1 MPICIYP
8 PLAEDFTTN
17 GLGILTPL
25 ECTVEEQAAG
35 KYEIELV
42 HPIDSTLRWM
52 QIQNGCI
59 VKVPAPVRENPL
71 YEAPAIEA
79 AAPVTVTR
87 QVWRATDGQHI
98 RQKPDRLSKKMGSV
112 RKGGEVIEL
121 ADAHDPWKKICAV
134 KGGQVGYMS
143 TRYLK
148 AVRTVEEVIQPAKPV
163 GGGAAVEINQS
174 RDQLFRIY
182 SVEQDSEAGT
192 VTAKGMHV
200 FYDDAGNLINTKY
213 EPKNAAVATVMSKIA
228 SSLHQTAEV
237 DFQAFNLTGKITGD
251 FSYKTPVEAYLD
263 PDEGIV
269 TQTGAMLF
277 RDNWDA
283 YLLPDMVRDMGV
295 TIRRGKNLI
304 GVEVTNDISD
314 VVTRIIPIGK
324 NKNGNPIGLSG
335 TGYMDSSHIN
345 EYPFPRVK
353 RIEYDVQTG
362 KDGFNSD
369 TAVRNELRR
378 LAQEDFKN
386 GADLPT
392 YGMEVDFVLLQNTAE
407 YENFASLQAVHLYDT
422 VTVIDEMLG
431 LKAKVRVTG
440 YKWDCLTEQ
449 YESVT
454 LGELQDVKQ
463 TVYSFNLPNKGVS
476 GNKIMNNSLDG
487 NAMRNAS
494 IEYAKITVAAI
505 EQLTAES
512 VTALTARIKELVAG
526 SVTTD
531 ELYAGIADITKATI
545 ETADIQWASIDELNA
560 AIATLVQANI
570 GTADIDFA
578 RIKDMVTDTAIITQG
593 VGGELFIS
601 RLAVTEAN
609 MVSLTTGKL
618 VVKGEDGHFYSLSVD
633 ASGNIVTT
641 LKQLNN
647 DDVQDLSINAGEK
660 LVEGSVTAA
669 CLNAREIFADNAVI
683 RELIAA
689 NLDVDTLFAREAFV
703 NLLRTSKIVGDKSI
717 TMLAG
722 EAEKANAK
730 ADELDRLSSIEV
742 IEGTFAQTER
752 REGEGIRIYSEINP
766 KQDKTYGDPY
776 PAGGGRNLIYLG
788 IVSAGTVK
796 GVTFTPNED
805 GSITLTGAK
814 GEGYAGITG
823 LNMSAVN
830 LRGKTLTLT
839 VPNPSYIRVGLKV
852 INTAGETVWL
862 DAPANE
868 GGYTFTMPDNAET
881 MAYNCYIPTSA
892 QINYTFYPQL
902 ELGSIATSYAP
913 YANTPPIEG
922 WTGLDAFA
930 GGKNLLQNAEV
941 TKTNNG
947 ITFTVNADG
956 SVTANGTATAA
967 AFFNPNTAQRLKAG
981 SYKMSM
987 GVVGSGST
995 FRSIVKNG
1003 AGSTIATNYK
1013 DDTSFTLPND
1023 DAVAFTIR
1031 VENGVSLNN
1040 VTFYPMIRLASDPDA
1055 TYAPYQGNTYA
1066 LDFGETV
1073 YGGTVDWHA
1082 GEMTVTREVLVLDGS
1097 ENWANGYIANGK
1109 DNRFELTLRDK
1120 KYGDPSIANG
1130 SLNVLCNAFACQ
1142 KTIGLPGVGKFRISQ
1157 DYSVNNGLFML
1168 FNPPTSLVPL
1178 ENVSVWKAY
1187 LAQNP
1192 VQIELPL
1199 MEPYTIQ
1206 LTPVQIETLQG
1217 INTVYTDADGGRVEF
1232 GHSPIDDI
1240 QNAVNALEEAQAES
1254 ALYLKLDAENKAV
1267 RIGQTDVTS
1276 EFDIDAY
1283 GAGVVVGGK
1292 VFSRFEGERVL
1303 IGDME
1308 MRKPANIGGLAFDSI
1323 MT

>member
-148 AVRTVEEVIQPAKPV
+148 AVRTITETIQPAKPPVVV
-163 GGGAAVEINQS
+163 GSVEINQS

-200 FYDDAGNLINTKY
+200 FYDDAGNLINAKY
-213 EPKNAAVATVMSKIA
+213 EPKNATVAAVMSKIA
-228 SSLHQTAEV
+228 SSLHQAAEV

-269 TQTGAMLF
+269 AQTGAMLF
-277 RDNWDA
+277 RDNWEA
-283 YLLPDMVRDMGV
+283 YLLPDMVRDLGV

-392 YGMEVDFVLLQNTAE
+392 YGMDVDFVLLQNTAE

-487 NAMRNAS
+487 TAMRDAS

-545 ETADIQWASIDELNA
+545 EKAEINWASIDELNA

-609 MVSLTTGKL
+609 MVSLTTGEL
-618 VVKGEDGHFYSLSVD
+618 VVKGEDGHFYSLNVD

-660 LVEGSVTAA
+660 LIEGSVTAA
-669 CLNAREIFADNAVI
+669 CLNAREIFADNAII

-689 NLDVDTLFAREAFV
+689 NLDVDKLFAREAFV

-722 EAEKANAK
+722 EVDN
-730 ADELDRLSSIEV
+730 LDRLSNIEV

-752 REGEGIRIYSEINP
+752 REGEGIRIYSEIEP
-766 KQDKTYGDPY
+766 KQDLKWGAPWPGGAGKNLLPNNATSKTV
-776 PAGGGRNLIYLG
+776 N
-788 IVSAGTVK
+788 
-796 GVTFTPNED
+796 GVTFTVNAD
-805 GSITLTGAK
+805 GTVTANGTATANTYFYIDIDASALIAGTEYILSGCPDGGSTSTYRVAVQYYDSSNAQKFFGNDMGAGSK
-814 GEGYAGITG
+814 
-823 LNMSAVN
+823 
-830 LRGKTLTLT
+830 
-839 VPNPSYIRVGLKV
+839 
-852 INTAGETVWL
+852 
-862 DAPANE
+862 
-868 GGYTFTMPDNAET
+868 FTRPET
-881 MAYNCYIPTSA
+881 MKNPTWF
-892 QINYTFYPQL
+892 IVV
-902 ELGSIATSYAP
+902 LGGVTVSNLIFKPMIRLASNTDPTYAP
-913 YANTPPIEG
+913 YSNTPPIEG
-922 WTGLDAFA
+922 WTGLDA
-930 GGKNLLQNAEV
+930 GHRGKNLCGSVEDIVVQNGPSKATMTQNGNVFTLSTTSEYGGDGFFFGYGV
-941 TKTNNG
+941 FKKGKKYTVSGTVAGYVNVRIYDKTNMNTWLHL
-947 ITFTVNADG
+947 ITPD
-956 SVTANGTATAA
+956 ANGNFALTFEATSDNVVFRVWVSVSAA
-967 AFFNPNTAQRLKAG
+967 C
-981 SYKMSM
+981 
-987 GVVGSGST
+987 
-995 FRSIVKNG
+995 
-1003 AGSTIATNYK
+1003 
-1013 DDTSFTLPND
+1013 TLSNFQIEEGDLTPY
-1023 DAVAFTIR
+1023 
-1031 VENGVSLNN
+1031 E
-1040 VTFYPMIRLASDPDA
+1040 
-1055 TYAPYQGNTYA
+1055 PYQGNTYF

-1073 YGGTVDWHA
+1073 YGGKVDWHA
-1082 GEMTVTREVLVLDGS
+1082 GEMTVNKVYLELDGTEKFS
-1097 ENWANGYIANGK
+1097 GYASGAARLPMFTPALAPKISGDIYSNMLKSARSYGEVTSTPNSVAALQNGIVLHFAGLQGADNVIFTDIIAK
-1109 DNRFELTLRDK
+1109 L
-1120 KYGDPSIANG
+1120 
-1130 SLNVLCNAFACQ
+1130 
-1142 KTIGLPGVGKFRISQ
+1142 
-1157 DYSVNNGLFML
+1157 
-1168 FNPPTSLVPL
+1168 TSL
-1178 ENVSVWKAY
+1178 KA
-1187 LAQNP
+1187 AGTP
-1192 VQIELPL
+1192 VQLVYELA
-1199 MEPYTIQ
+1199 EPYTIQ

-1240 QNAVNALEEAQAES
+1240 QNAVDALEEAQAES
-1254 ALYLKLDAENKAV
+1254 ALYLKLDAENKVV
-1267 RIGQTDVTS
+1267 RIGQTEVTS

-1292 VFSRFEGERVL
+1292 TFSRFEGERVL

>member
-1 MPICIYP
+1 MSVCIYA
-8 PLAEDFTTN
+8 PLADDFTTN

-35 KYEIELV
+35 MYELEMV
-42 HPIDSTLRWM
+42 HPIDNTLRWM

-59 VKVPAPVRENPL
+59 IKVPTPVRENPL

-121 ADAHDPWKKICAV
+121 ADAKDPWIKVCKV

-148 AVRTVEEVIQPAKPV
+148 AVRTITETIQPAKPPVVV
-163 GGGAAVEINQS
+163 GSVEINQS

-182 SVEQDSEAGT
+182 SVEQDSESGT

-269 TQTGAMLF
+269 AQTGAMLF
-277 RDNWDA
+277 RDNWEA
-283 YLLPDMVRDMGV
+283 YLLPDMVRDLGV

-487 NAMRNAS
+487 TAMRDAS
-494 IEYAKITVAAI
+494 IEYAKIAVAAI
-505 EQLTAES
+505 DQLTADS
-512 VTALTARIKELVAG
+512 LTALTARIKELVAG

-531 ELYAGIADITKATI
+531 ELYAGLANITKATI
-545 ETADIQWASIDELNA
+545 ETAEINWASINELNA

-570 GTADIDFA
+570 GTADIDYA
-578 RIKDMVTDTAIITQG
+578 RIKDMITDTAIITQG
-593 VGGELFIS
+593 VGGELYIG

-609 MVSLTTGKL
+609 MVSLTTGEL
-618 VVKGEDGHFYSLSVD
+618 VVKGEDGHFYAVSVD
-633 ASGNIVTT
+633 AGGNIVTT

-660 LVEGSVTAA
+660 LIEGSVTAA
-669 CLNAREIFADNAVI
+669 CLNAQEIFADNAII
-683 RELIAA
+683 RKLIAA
-689 NLDVDTLFAREAFV
+689 NLDVDSLFAREAFI

-722 EAEKANAK
+722 EVDN
-730 ADELDRLSSIEV
+730 LDRLSNIEV

-752 REGEGIRIYSEINP
+752 REGEGIRIYSEIGP
-766 KQDKTYGDPY
+766 QQDLKWGTPWPGGAGKNLLPPRGNSTTASGITITSNADGSVTYNGTATADVNHRASNYFSLPVGEY
-776 PAGGGRNLIYLG
+776 ILSGCPQGGSYETFDLRLCESSGNVIKRDFGGGSQASLTETAENLQVLVVIR
-788 IVSAGTVK
+788 K
-796 GVTFTPNED
+796 GVTV
-805 GSITLTGAK
+805 S
-814 GEGYAGITG
+814 
-823 LNMSAVN
+823 N
-830 LRGKTLTLT
+830 L
-839 VPNPSYIRVGLKV
+839 
-852 INTAGETVWL
+852 
-862 DAPANE
+862 
-868 GGYTFTMPDNAET
+868 
-881 MAYNCYIPTSA
+881 
-892 QINYTFYPQL
+892 TFYPML
-902 ELGSIATSYAP
+902 RLASDTDATYAP

-930 GGKNLLQNAEV
+930 GGKNLCDAVLVQGTRSTNGVLSTGTWAVCVTHAELVPVVPGIKVYISTSIGAFTSAYRYYLYDKDKQLISTVGGIAYNAGV
-941 TKTNNG
+941 DIPSN
-947 ITFTVNADG
+947 
-956 SVTANGTATAA
+956 A
-967 AFFNPNTAQRLKAG
+967 AFFAFQYAGTDYEEYIGAQV
-981 SYKMSM
+981 M
-987 GVVGSGST
+987 VST
-995 FRSIVKNG
+995 KL
-1003 AGSTIATNYK
+1003 
-1013 DDTSFTLPND
+1013 DD
-1023 DAVAFTIR
+1023 
-1031 VENGVSLNN
+1031 
-1040 VTFYPMIRLASDPDA
+1040 
-1055 TYAPYQGNTYA
+1055 YAPYQGNTYA

-1073 YGGTVDWHA
+1073 YGGKVDWHA
-1082 GEMTVTREVLVLDGS
+1082 GEMTVTKEVLVLDGS

-1109 DNRFELTLRDK
+1109 DNRFGLTLRDK
-1120 KYGDPSIANG
+1120 KYGDPSIASG

-1142 KTIGLPGVGKFRISQ
+1142 KTTGLPGVGKFRISQ
-1157 DYSVNNGLFML
+1157 DYSVNNGLFIL

-1178 ENVSVWKAY
+1178 ENVSAWKAY

-1232 GHSPIDDI
+1232 GHSPIDDL
-1240 QNAVNALEEAQAES
+1240 QNAVDALEEAQAES
-1254 ALYLKLDAENKAV
+1254 ALYLKLDAENKVV

-1292 VFSRFEGERVL
+1292 VFSRFESERVL

>member
-1 MPICIYP
+1 MPICIYH

-17 GLGILTPL
+17 GLGILFPL

-42 HPIDSTLRWM
+42 HPIDVSMRWM

-148 AVRTVEEVIQPAKPV
+148 AVRTITETIQPAKPPVVV
-163 GGGAAVEINQS
+163 GSVEINQS

-200 FYDDAGNLINTKY
+200 FYDDSGNLINTKY

-228 SSLHQTAEV
+228 SSLHQAAEV

-269 TQTGAMLF
+269 AQTGAMLF
-277 RDNWDA
+277 RDNWEA
-283 YLLPDMVRDMGV
+283 YLLPDMVRDLGV

-407 YENFASLQAVHLYDT
+407 YANFASLQAVHLYDT

-440 YKWDCLTEQ
+440 YKWNCLTEQ

-487 NAMRNAS
+487 TAMRDAS

-545 ETADIQWASIDELNA
+545 EKADIQWASIDELNA

-609 MVSLTTGKL
+609 MVSLTTGEL

-660 LVEGSVTAA
+660 LIEGSVTAA

-689 NLDVDTLFAREAFV
+689 NLDVDKLFAREAFV

-722 EAEKANAK
+722 EVDN
-730 ADELDRLSSIEV
+730 LDRLSNIEV

-752 REGEGIRIYSEINP
+752 REGEGIRIYSEIGP
-766 KQDKTYGDPY
+766 KQDLKWGAPW
-776 PAGGGRNLIYLG
+776 PGGGGKNLIPSMNTDAYERNG
-788 IVSAGTVK
+788 IKFVRNA
-796 GVTFTPNED
+796 D
-805 GSITLTGAK
+805 GSITVNGSAT
-814 GEGYAGITG
+814 GYA
-823 LNMSAVN
+823 SANSDFVDVTP
-830 LRGKTLTLT
+830 LRGKTLTIKGGGTSKPVVTQMYIQCASGNVYKSCTGANMDALT
-839 VPNPSYIRVGLKV
+839 FVMPEDA
-852 INTAGETVWL
+852 NTARFEVYVTNGQ
-862 DAPANE
+862 APSN
-868 GGYTFTMPDNAET
+868 
-881 MAYNCYIPTSA
+881 IVV
-892 QINYTFYPQL
+892 YPQL
-902 ELGSIATSYAP
+902 ELGSVSTSYAP

-930 GGKNLLQNAEV
+930 GGKNLLDYSLFQSASV
-941 TKTNNG
+941 NG
-947 ITFTVNADG
+947 ITFTPQADG
-956 SVTANGTATAA
+956 VKVNGTA
-967 AFFNPNTAQRLKAG
+967 
-981 SYKMSM
+981 
-987 GVVGSGST
+987 SGSANT
-995 FRSIVKNG
+995 RIEKLNLPVG
-1003 AGSTIATNYK
+1003 VYTLST
-1013 DDTSFTLPND
+1013 S
-1023 DAVAFTIR
+1023 
-1031 VENGVSLNN
+1031 GVSGVYAYLRRYFADGTNETIFSGNPITIDGSETQIN
-1040 VTFYPMIRLASDPDA
+1040 VYLQVNAGVSVDGIACPQLEKGLHSTAF
-1055 TYAPYQGNTYA
+1055 APYQGNTYF

-1073 YGGTVDWHA
+1073 YGGKVDWHA
-1082 GEMTVTREVLVLDGS
+1082 GEMTVDRAMRTMTGS
-1097 ENWANGYIANGK
+1097 NDETDYAYGNSYANKFISFKLPGSIYHGAN
-1109 DNRFELTLRDK
+1109 NAS
-1120 KYGDPSIANG
+1120 GDDIICSHYPNKPFSPNANA
-1130 SLNVLCNAFACQ
+1130 NVL
-1142 KTIGLPGVGKFRISQ
+1142 LISGA
-1157 DYSVNNGLFML
+1157 ST
-1168 FNPPTSLVPL
+1168 TSDTHLIAL
-1178 ENVSVWKAY
+1178 GTNSDITDVSKWKAF
-1187 LAQNP
+1187 LAAQYAAGTP
-1192 VQIELPL
+1192 VQISYRLA
-1199 MEPYTIQ
+1199 EPYTIQ
-1206 LTPVQIETLQG
+1206 LTPVQLETFQG

-1232 GHSPIDDI
+1232 GHSHIEDI
-1240 QNAVNALEEAQAES
+1240 QNAVDALEEAQAES
-1254 ALYLKLDAENKAV
+1254 ALYLKLDAENKVV
-1267 RIGQTDVTS
+1267 RIGQTEVTS

-1323 MT
+1323 MTR

>member
-148 AVRTVEEVIQPAKPV
+148 AVRTITETIQPAKPPVVV
-163 GGGAAVEINQS
+163 GSVEINQS

-213 EPKNAAVATVMSKIA
+213 EPKNATVAAVMSKIA
-228 SSLHQTAEV
+228 SSLHQAAEV

-269 TQTGAMLF
+269 AQTGAMLF
-277 RDNWDA
+277 RDNWEA
-283 YLLPDMVRDMGV
+283 YLLPDMVRDLGV

-324 NKNGNPIGLSG
+324 NKDGNPIGLSG

-487 NAMRNAS
+487 TAMRDAS

-609 MVSLTTGKL
+609 MVSLTTGEL

-660 LVEGSVTAA
+660 LIEGSVTAA

-689 NLDVDTLFAREAFV
+689 NLDVDKLFAREAFV
-703 NLLRTSKIVGDKSI
+703 SLLRTSKIVGDKSI

-722 EAEKANAK
+722 EVDN
-730 ADELDRLSSIEV
+730 LDRLSNIEV

-752 REGEGIRIYSEINP
+752 REGEGIRIYSEFGP
-766 KQDKTYGDPY
+766 QQDLKWGAPW
-776 PAGGGRNLIYLG
+776 PGGGGKNLLNVEGLLKPDGRYNLSTNTSVG
-788 IVSAGTVK
+788 VSGT
-796 GVTFTPNED
+796 
-805 GSITLTGAK
+805 TLTLSGTPTGAF
-814 GEGYAGITG
+814 GQIQENDIVDVTP
-823 LNMSAVN
+823 LI
-830 LRGKTLTLT
+830 GKTLTLSGKLGGNEPYFAVQFKSST
-839 VPNPSYIRVGLKV
+839 STLKTLALSSTGAVSSVVPEGTTKISLAVCLNTSGY
-852 INTAGETVWL
+852 INTACT
-862 DAPANE
+862 AT
-868 GGYTFTMPDNAET
+868 YTDM
-881 MAYNCYIPTSA
+881 
-892 QINYTFYPQL
+892 QL
-902 ELGSIATSYAP
+902 EIGSTATSYAP

-922 WTGLDAFA
+922 WTGLDAWRD
-930 GGKNLLQNAEV
+930 GENLLSCADAE

-947 ITFTVNADG
+947 ITVVSDG
-956 SVTANGTATAA
+956 KGTYTINGTATA
-967 AFFNPNTAQRLKAG
+967 TANC
-981 SYKMSM
+981 
-987 GVVGSGST
+987 T
-995 FRSIVKNG
+995 
-1003 AGSTIATNYK
+1003 
-1013 DDTSFTLPND
+1013 FTLMQPSHIPANK
-1023 DAVAFTIR
+1023 TIYCHH
-1031 VENGVSLNN
+1031 LNN
-1040 VTFYPMIRLASDPDA
+1040 VANTNIAVGFMDDVKQQSYMSTSVVNRIQQITQLNGVTITRLNFYVAKGQTVENLTVSTMLMLSNEP
-1055 TYAPYQGNTYA
+1055 TQYKPYQGADYV

-1073 YGGTVDWHA
+1073 YGGKVDWHA
-1082 GEMTVTREVLVLDGS
+1082 GEMTVEWAFAKGVFTRVGLDS
-1097 ENWANGYIANGK
+1097 SGK
-1109 DNRFELTLRDK
+1109 LYSVAGIPSTAKPYNTTTEESAPNIVCTALKFRALEDARR
-1120 KYGDPSIANG
+1120 YGDVCITQYGRGIYIGGYVGREAELDALIA
-1130 SLNVLCNAFACQ
+1130 SDDFA
-1142 KTIGLPGVGKFRISQ
+1142 V
-1157 DYSVNNGLFML
+1157 
-1168 FNPPTSLVPL
+1168 
-1178 ENVSVWKAY
+1178 AY
-1187 LAQNP
+1187 KLA
-1192 VQIELPL
+1192 
-1199 MEPYTIQ
+1199 EPYTIQ

-1232 GHSPIDDI
+1232 GHSPIEDI
-1240 QNAVNALEEAQAES
+1240 QNAVDALEEAQAES
-1254 ALYLKLDAENKAV
+1254 ALYLKLDAENKVV
-1267 RIGQTDVTS
+1267 RIGQTEVTS

>member
-148 AVRTVEEVIQPAKPV
+148 AVRTITETIQPAKPPVVV
-163 GGGAAVEINQS
+163 GSVEINQS

-192 VTAKGMHV
+192 ITAKGMHV

-228 SSLHQTAEV
+228 SSLHQAAEV

-269 TQTGAMLF
+269 AQTGAMLF
-277 RDNWDA
+277 RDNWEA
-283 YLLPDMVRDMGV
+283 YLLPDMVRDLGV

-335 TGYMDSSHIN
+335 TGYMDSSHIS

-407 YENFASLQAVHLYDT
+407 YANFASLQAVHLYDT

-487 NAMRNAS
+487 TAMRDAS

-609 MVSLTTGKL
+609 MVSLTTGEL

-689 NLDVDTLFAREAFV
+689 NLDVDKLFAREAFV
-703 NLLRTSKIVGDKSI
+703 SLLRTSKIVGDKSI

-722 EAEKANAK
+722 EVDN
-730 ADELDRLSSIEV
+730 LDRLSSIEV

-752 REGEGIRIYSEINP
+752 REGEGIRIYSEIGP
-766 KQDKTYGDPY
+766 KQD
-776 PAGGGRNLIYLG
+776 L
-788 IVSAGTVK
+788 SK
-796 GVTFTPNED
+796 G
-805 GSITLTGAK
+805 
-814 GEGYAGITG
+814 
-823 LNMSAVN
+823 
-830 LRGKTLTLT
+830 
-839 VPNPSYIRVGLKV
+839 NPS
-852 INTAGETVWL
+852 
-862 DAPANE
+862 
-868 GGYTFTMPDNAET
+868 PDNI
-881 MAYNCYIPTSA
+881 C
-892 QINYTFYPQL
+892 
-902 ELGSIATSYAP
+902 
-913 YANTPPIEG
+913 PIEG

-930 GGKNLLQNAEV
+930 GGKNLLDYSLFQSASV
-941 TKTNNG
+941 NG
-947 ITFTVNADG
+947 ITFTPQADG
-956 SVTANGTATAA
+956 VKVNGTA
-967 AFFNPNTAQRLKAG
+967 
-981 SYKMSM
+981 
-987 GVVGSGST
+987 SGSANT
-995 FRSIVKNG
+995 RIEKLNLPVG
-1003 AGSTIATNYK
+1003 VYTIST
-1013 DDTSFTLPND
+1013 S
-1023 DAVAFTIR
+1023 
-1031 VENGVSLNN
+1031 GVSGVYAYLRRYFADGTNETIFSGNPITIDGSETQIN
-1040 VTFYPMIRLASDPDA
+1040 VYLQVNAGVSVDGIACPQLEKGLHSTDF
-1055 TYAPYQGNTYA
+1055 APYQGNTYS
-1066 LDFGETV
+1066 LGFGEDV

-1082 GEMTVTREVLVLDGS
+1082 GEMTVDGGFEEYDGTEDWKADGNLFYLPLNSMVKTSDYTNVITCSHFIAASNNVFIDPLVGGISGYHDYNNSYYPGK
-1097 ENWANGYIANGK
+1097 NWVYA
-1109 DNRFELTLRDK
+1109 RFSGADTVEK
-1120 KYGDPSIANG
+1120 H
-1130 SLNVLCNAFACQ
+1130 
-1142 KTIGLPGVGKFRISQ
+1142 
-1157 DYSVNNGLFML
+1157 
-1168 FNPPTSLVPL
+1168 
-1178 ENVSVWKAY
+1178 KAY
-1187 LAQNP
+1187 LAAQKAAGTP
-1192 VQIELPL
+1192 IQISYKLA
-1199 MEPYTIQ
+1199 EPYTIQ

-1240 QNAVNALEEAQAES
+1240 QNAVDALEEVAAES
-1254 ALYLKLDAENKAV
+1254 ALYLKLDAENKVV

-1283 GAGVVVGGK
+1283 GAGVAVGGK
-1292 VFSRFEGERVL
+1292 TFSRFEGERVL